1 LGSIPKELRAWSRDC
16 LETPNAHYNGLP
28 ACPYAAAA
36 WESGEVSVIVTDR
49 LGRVA
54 QLKSELPP
62 QGRQTYVIAWTKPEQ
77 LSAEQFDG
85 WIAQQNEKPDG
96 LWLMGA
102 HPDAE
107 GDERIPEMPQIYCEQ
122 EYAIILLQRL
132 EVVTQASAALGGTG
146 YYNSYS
152 DEEIA
157 EVSKRNG

>member
-1 LGSIPKELRAWSRDC
+1 
-16 LETPNAHYNGLP
+16 LP

-62 QGRQTYVIAWTKPEQ
+62 QGRQTYVIAWTEPEQ
-77 LSAEQFDG
+77 LSPRQFDG
-85 WIAQQNEKPDG
+85 WIADQNKKPNG

-107 GDERIPEMPQIYCEQ
+107 GDDRIPDMPQIYCEQ
-122 EYAIILLQRL
+122 DYAIILLQRL

-146 YYNSYS
+146 YYDSYS
-152 DEEIA
+152 DDEIA